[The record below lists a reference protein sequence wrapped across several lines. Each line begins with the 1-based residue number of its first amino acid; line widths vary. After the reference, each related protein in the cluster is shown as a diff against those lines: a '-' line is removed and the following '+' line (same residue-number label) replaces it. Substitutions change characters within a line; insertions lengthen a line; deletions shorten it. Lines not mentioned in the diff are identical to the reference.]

1 MILSRNEI
9 KYSGRFDFSN
19 EEKIEFGWAKTSLS
33 INFIG
38 NKVYADMESDGEDYF
53 LVVLDGEIYNNCFQV
68 RERKLYKLVE
78 DIEYGEHTLELVK
91 RTEAFVGTAS
101 FYGFEI
107 FNGEILNPPKEKPLK
122 IEIFGDSISCGYGNE
137 SENEFAE
144 YNSIDANSYL
154 SYGAIASRELNAELN
169 LTSWSGLGLVRNYDD
184 SPMPLPERIEWIT
197 NKNTN
202 KKWDFSSYVPDI
214 VLINLGTNDFNG
226 NPPSKESFV
235 DGYRIIIDRIRN
247 YYGEVKII
255 CAIGPVM
262 EGKALNDIRD
272 YVKNH
277 VVEYYNSM
285 GNKNIFFLEH
295 SHQKEENGYGQA
307 YHPSQK
313 THNIMADELVEKI
326 KEILQ

>member
-1 MILSRNEI
+1 MILSRDEI

-19 EEKIEFGWAKTSLS
+19 ENKVDFGWSKTSLS

-38 NKVYADMESDGEDYF
+38 NKVYADIESDGDDYF
-53 LVVLDGEIYNNCFQV
+53 LVVLDGKIYNNSFPV

-78 DIEYGEHTLELVK
+78 DIEYGEHSLELVK
-91 RTEAFVGTAS
+91 RTETFVGTAS

-107 FNGEILNPPKEKPLK
+107 FDGKILESSKEKDLK

-137 SENEFAE
+137 SENEFGE
-144 YNSIDANSYL
+144 FNSKDENSYL
-154 SYGAIASRELNAELN
+154 SYGAIAARALNAELN
-169 LTSWSGLGLVRNYDD
+169 ITSWGGLGLVRNYDD

-197 NKNTN
+197 NKDTN

-235 DGYRIIIDRIRN
+235 DGYRILIDRIRN
-247 YYGEVKII
+247 YYGKVKII

-262 EGKALNDIRD
+262 EGKVLDDIRD

-277 VVEYYNSM
+277 VVDYYNST
-285 GNKNIFFLEH
+285 NDKDIFFLEH
-295 SHQKEENGYGQA
+295 SHQKAENGYGQG

-313 THNIMADELVEKI
+313 THYIMADELVNKI
-326 KEILQ
+326 KEIL

>member
-19 EEKIEFGWAKTSLS
+19 AEKIEFGWAKTSLS

-38 NKVYADMESDGEDYF
+38 NRVYADMESDGEDYF
-53 LVVLDGEIYNNCFQV
+53 LVVLDGEVYNKSFPV
-68 RERKLYKLVE
+68 TERKLYKLVE
-78 DIEYGEHTLELVK
+78 DIEYGKHTLELVK

-107 FNGEILNPPKEKPLK
+107 FHGKILEPPKEQPLK

-137 SENEFAE
+137 SKNEFVE
-144 YNSIDANSYL
+144 YNPKDENSYL
-154 SYGAIASRELNAELN
+154 SYGSIAARDLNAELN

-202 KKWDFSSYVPDI
+202 NKWDFSSYVPDI
-214 VLINLGTNDFNG
+214 LLINLGTNDFNAH
-226 NPPSKESFV
+226 PPTQDKFV
-235 DGYRIIIDRIRN
+235 DNYRILIDRIRN
-247 YYGEVKII
+247 YYGKVKII

-262 EGKALNDIRD
+262 EGKALNDIRN
-272 YVKNH
+272 YVKNP
-277 VVEYYNSM
+277 VVDYYNSI
-285 GNKNIFFLEH
+285 GDKDIFFLEH
-295 SHQKEENGYGQA
+295 EHQKAENGYGEGH
-307 YHPSQK
+307 HPSQK
-313 THNIMADELVEKI
+313 THYIMANEVVSLINKI
-326 KEILQ
+326 L

>member
-19 EEKIEFGWAKTSLS
+19 SHKVEFGWAKTSLT

-38 NKVYADMESDGEDYF
+38 NRVYADIESDGEDYF
-53 LVVLDGEIYNNCFQV
+53 LVVLDGEVYNHSFPV
-68 RERKLYKLVE
+68 TERKLYKLVE

-107 FNGEILNPPKEKPLK
+107 FHGKILEPPKEKPLK

-137 SENEFAE
+137 SENEFGDFYSKDE
-144 YNSIDANSYL
+144 NSYS
-154 SYGAIASRELNAELN
+154 SYGAIAARELNAELT
-169 LTSWSGLGLVRNYDD
+169 LTTWSGLGLVRNYDD
-184 SPMPLPERIEWIT
+184 SPMPLPERIT
-197 NKNTN
+197 NKDAN
-202 KKWDFSSYVPDI
+202 KKWDFSNYVPDI
-214 VLINLGTNDFNG
+214 VIINLGTNDFNEH
-226 NPPSKESFV
+226 PPSKEDFV
-235 DGYRIIIDRIRN
+235 DGYKRLIDRIKN
-247 YYGEVKII
+247 YYESVKII

-262 EGKALNDIRD
+262 EGKALDDIRD
-272 YVKNH
+272 YVKNN
-277 VVEYYNSM
+277 VVEYYNSI
-285 GNKNIFFLEH
+285 GNKDIFFLEH

-307 YHPSQK
+307 YHPSQI
-313 THNIMADELVEKI
+313 THNIMADELVDKL

>member
-19 EEKIEFGWAKTSLS
+19 ENKVDFGWAKTSLS

-38 NKVYADMESDGEDYF
+38 NRVYADIESDGEDYF
-53 LVVLDGEIYNNCFQV
+53 LVVLDGEIYNNSFPV

-78 DIEYGEHTLELVK
+78 GIEQGEHNLELIK

-107 FNGEILNPPKEKPLK
+107 FNGQILEQPKEKNLK

-137 SENEFAE
+137 SENEFGE
-144 YNSIDANSYL
+144 FNSKYENSYL
-154 SYGAIASRELNAELN
+154 SYGAIAARKLNAELN
-169 LTSWSGLGLVRNYDD
+169 LTSWGGLGLVRNYDD

-197 NKNTN
+197 NKDTN

-214 VLINLGTNDFNG
+214 VIINLGTNDFNEH
-226 NPPSKESFV
+226 PPTKDNFV
-235 DGYRIIIDRIRN
+235 DGYRILIDRIRN
-247 YYGEVKII
+247 YYGKVKII

-262 EGKALNDIRD
+262 EGKVLNDIKD

-277 VVEYYNSM
+277 VVDYYNSI
-285 GNKNIFFLEH
+285 GDNDIFFLEH
-295 SHQKEENGYGQA
+295 EHQKAENGYGEG

-313 THNIMADELVEKI
+313 THYIMADELVNRI

>member
-1 MILSRNEI
+1 MILSRNKI

-19 EEKIEFGWAKTSLS
+19 ENKVEFGWAKTSLS

-38 NKVYADMESDGEDYF
+38 NRVYADMESDGEDYF
-53 LVVLDGEIYNNCFQV
+53 LVVLDGEIYNNSFPV

-78 DIEYGEHTLELVK
+78 DIEYGEHCLELVK

-107 FNGEILNPPKEKPLK
+107 YDGKILEPPKEKELK

-137 SENEFAE
+137 CENEFGEFYAKDE
-144 YNSIDANSYL
+144 NSYL
-154 SYGAIASRELNAELN
+154 SYGAIAARKLNAEIN

-184 SPMPLPERIEWIT
+184 SSMPLPERIEWIT
-197 NKNTN
+197 NKNKK

-214 VLINLGTNDFNG
+214 VLINLGTNDFNEH
-226 NPPSKESFV
+226 PPTEDNFV
-235 DGYRIIIDRIRN
+235 DGYRILIDTIRN

-262 EGKALNDIRD
+262 EGKALNNIRN
-272 YVKNH
+272 YVKEQ
-277 VVEYYNSM
+277 VVDFYNSN
-285 GNKNIFFLEH
+285 GDKDICFLEH
-295 SHQKEENGYGQA
+295 EHQKAENGYGQA

-313 THNIMADELVEKI
+313 THYIMADELVQKI
-326 KEILQ
+326 KEIL

>member
-1 MILSRNEI
+1 MTLSRNEI

-19 EEKIEFGWAKTSLS
+19 AEKIEFGWAKTSLS

-38 NKVYADMESDGEDYF
+38 NKVYADLESDGEDYF
-53 LVVLDGEIYNNCFQV
+53 LVVLDGEIYNNSFPV

-107 FNGEILNPPKEKPLK
+107 FNGEILEMPKEKPLK

-169 LTSWSGLGLVRNYDD
+169 LTTWSGLGLVRNYDD

-214 VLINLGTNDFNG
+214 VLINLGTNDFNEH
-226 NPPSKESFV
+226 PPTEDNYV
-235 DGYRIIIDRIRN
+235 DGYRILIDRIRN

-262 EGKALNDIRD
+262 EGKVLNDIRD